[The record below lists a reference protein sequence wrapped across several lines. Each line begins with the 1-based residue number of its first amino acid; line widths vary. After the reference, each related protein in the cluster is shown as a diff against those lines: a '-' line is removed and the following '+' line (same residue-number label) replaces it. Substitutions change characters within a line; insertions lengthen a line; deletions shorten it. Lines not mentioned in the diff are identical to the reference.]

1 MNNYFYMKSE
11 NKKVEDHLSL
21 KEMNDLLKKYRNSYE
36 IYRHLLLVR
45 MVYKGETIS
54 KLPIL

>member
-1 MNNYFYMKSE
+1 MKSE